1 MRLWRS
7 TKLSEGNGGVALVVY
22 RAHESRAAAAAA
34 NERAARVLYTRDG
47 LL

>member
-22 RAHESRAAAAAA
+22 RAHESRAAAAA